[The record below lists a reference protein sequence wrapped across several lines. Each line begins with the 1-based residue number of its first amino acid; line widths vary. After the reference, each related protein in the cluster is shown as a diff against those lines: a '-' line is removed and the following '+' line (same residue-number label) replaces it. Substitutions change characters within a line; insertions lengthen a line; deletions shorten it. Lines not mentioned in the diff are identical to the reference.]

1 MTYNDA
7 LELKSK
13 LETKFENLYITPKAE
28 NDFENYMN
36 DFHSYKFND
45 DSAIKYSKNSNFNVT
60 SIKVVREYD
69 YIIKN
74 RSEKDI

>member
-13 LETKFENLYITPKAE
+13 LETKFESLFITPKAE
-28 NDFENYMN
+28 NDFKNYMG
-36 DFHSYKFND
+36 DFHKYKFND
-45 DSAIKYSKNSNFNVT
+45 DSAKKYSKDSNFNVT
-60 SIKVVREYD
+60 SIKVVRGYD

-74 RSEKDI
+74 RSKNDI